1 MSDCSKDESSWA
13 APGSHNRRPRNEK
26 IKAIAIKS
34 AEKDEEIR
42 HLREANR
49 QLEFD
54 NAILRSKLADA
65 QQTICHLASGQHFRP
80 ALAEA
85 PPLPHSPPD
94 RSVVAAP
101 ARELNAA
108 AGAWHQQQEGRPTV
122 SLRLGHFAGQF
133 SARGRGARHDSSPP
147 PSQERRAGPGR
158 GQGSSSITP
167 EQASQNRSARSP
179 HGRGNPRGGA
189 QRR

>member
-54 NAILRSKLADA
+54 NAI
-65 QQTICHLASGQHFRP
+65 
-80 ALAEA
+80 
-85 PPLPHSPPD
+85 
-94 RSVVAAP
+94 
-101 ARELNAA
+101 
-108 AGAWHQQQEGRPTV
+108 
-122 SLRLGHFAGQF
+122 FA
-133 SARGRGARHDSSPP
+133 
-147 PSQERRAGPGR
+147 
-158 GQGSSSITP
+158 I
-167 EQASQNRSARSP
+167 
-179 HGRGNPRGGA
+179 
-189 QRR
+189 